1 MSHSYWICQRVWKW
15 QQCCARAQDQYVLDP
30 VSNKWKKKK
39 INREITISQP
49 PPSIRFPGTSTRA
62 INCHLAGV
70 LLKLTN
76 RSKTDWRSE
85 SINYNNFPLQPSGVW
100 CCSTTGSECTPT
112 QPMAPSGWAF
122 NSSKC
127 SWSTNSAATDA
138 QWNVNHPLP
147 NSSGYHRL
155 QIRDNHAL

>member
-1 MSHSYWICQRVWKW
+1 MVNQTWKNKCLTLIGFARGSGNGSSAVPEHKTNMYLTQCQT
-15 QQCCARAQDQYVLDP
+15 
-30 VSNKWKKKK
+30 SEKKK

-127 SWSTNSAATDA
+127 S
-138 QWNVNHPLP
+138 
-147 NSSGYHRL
+147 
-155 QIRDNHAL
+155 